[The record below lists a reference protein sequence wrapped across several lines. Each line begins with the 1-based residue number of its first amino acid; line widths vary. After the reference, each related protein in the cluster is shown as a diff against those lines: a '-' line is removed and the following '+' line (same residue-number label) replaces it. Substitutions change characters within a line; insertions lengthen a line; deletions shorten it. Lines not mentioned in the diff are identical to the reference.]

1 MPCDL
6 AVSNEGNVENRSPRL
21 ATVSLLSIWP
31 VKKRASHLSDSPLR
45 FIGVQPL
52 MNGTWGFARRSA
64 STIDPLEMSDM
75 AVVNA
80 ESGQVVTQRPV
91 VDLNVA

>member
-1 MPCDL
+1 
-6 AVSNEGNVENRSPRL
+6 
-21 ATVSLLSIWP
+21 
-31 VKKRASHLSDSPLR
+31 
-45 FIGVQPL
+45 